1 VRRRPDNERKITMT
15 ITMNPETT
23 TNNVN
28 FNDVSEIIN
37 GIDNGICTV
46 ACVTS
51 TTSVDAAGDYRI
63 TRRLE
68 CVWANKEVAA
78 SDSILD
84 LEISGTQGTT
94 PVVTLNGQVLPAASI
109 ILAAN
114 GVLEIRNLKGMLI
127 DRVQLPTKATTS
139 VAGAAYQGLPYQT
152 AAPIFGGITNSLPY
166 GYATSTPATPFAIS
180 NAVPFASNALGMVK
194 KPFLGIAVRPAS
206 GELIHHI
213 AVDARNVCVI
223 SDVIPGSPAFAAGL
237 EPNDVILGI
246 NGKQASL
253 ATLRHELDAAK
264 CGQVLR
270 LAVLGKG
277 VKREID
283 VILDGNFASNGG
295 QVLPTPFPTPVYA
308 EYAPTPVTPYG
319 VRPMGSFL
327 PFGKSFSAGLP
338 FMGAGL
344 NYGTDC
350 GFNGS
355 HCSPSISS
363 VAGLGNNAFSAPRNG
378 SLL

>member
-1 VRRRPDNERKITMT
+1 MT
-15 ITMNPETT
+15 ITMNTE

-28 FNDVSEIIN
+28 FNDVSEILN

-78 SDSILD
+78 SDRILD

-94 PVVTLNGQVLPAASI
+94 PVVTLNGQVLPTTSV

-114 GVLEIRNLKGMLI
+114 GALEIRNLKGMLI
-127 DRVQLPTKATTS
+127 DCVQLPTKATAS
-139 VAGAAYQGLPYQT
+139 VPSTAYQGLPYQT
-152 AAPIFGGITNSLPY
+152 AAPIFGGINNSLPY
-166 GYATSTPATPFAIS
+166 GYAPSTPNTPFAI
-180 NAVPFASNALGMVK
+180 NNPVPFGINTLGMMK
-194 KPFLGIAVRPAS
+194 KPFLGIAVRPVS

-213 AVDARNVCVI
+213 AVDARNVCVV
-223 SDVIPGSPAFAAGL
+223 SDVIPGSPAFTAGL
-237 EPNDVILGI
+237 EPNDMILGI

-264 CGQVLR
+264 SGQVLR

-283 VILDGNFASNGG
+283 VILDSNCAINGG
-295 QVLPTPFPTPVYA
+295 SQVLPMPYATPAYA
-308 EYAPTPVTPYG
+308 CGEYAGTPVTPYG
-319 VRPMGSFL
+319 TRPMGNFM
-327 PFGKSFSAGLP
+327 PFGKPFNAGLP
-338 FMGAGL
+338 MMGTGL
-344 NYGTDC
+344 SYGVNY

-355 HCSPSISS
+355 CSTPSMSS
-363 VAGLGNNAFSAPRNG
+363 TGIGTSAFTAARSG

>member
-1 VRRRPDNERKITMT
+1 MT
-15 ITMNPETT
+15 ITMNSDTNT
-23 TNNVN
+23 TNVN
-28 FNDVSEIIN
+28 INDVSELIN

-51 TTSVDAAGDYRI
+51 TTSVDATGDYRI

-68 CVWANKEVAA
+68 CVWANKEIAG

-94 PVVTLNGQVLPAASI
+94 PVVTLNGQVLPTASL

-127 DRVQLPTKATTS
+127 DRVQLPNKATAS
-139 VAGAAYQGLPYQT
+139 VAGAGYQGLPYQT
-152 AAPIFGGITNSLPY
+152 PAPVFGNINNSLPY
-166 GYATSTPATPFAIS
+166 GYVASGTATPYAV
-180 NAVPFASNALGMVK
+180 NAPVPFATSPLGLVK
-194 KPFLGIAVRPAS
+194 KPFLGIAVRPVS

-213 AVDARNVCVI
+213 AVDARNVCVV

-237 EPNDVILGI
+237 EPSDIILGI

-253 ATLRHELDAAK
+253 ANLRHELDAAK
-264 CGQVLR
+264 IGQILR

-283 VILDGNFASNGG
+283 VLLDGNFAINGA
-295 QVLPTPFPTPVYA
+295 QVLPTQ
-308 EYAPTPVTPYG
+308 APTSAYVDFASAPISSFVPFNKSFNTG
-319 VRPMGSFL
+319 LPMMGTGLNFVPECGLNGSFCT
-327 PFGKSFSAGLP
+327 PN
-338 FMGAGL
+338 MGASTVL
-344 NYGTDC
+344 GTTA
-350 GFNGS
+350 FASPRSGS
-355 HCSPSISS
+355 
-363 VAGLGNNAFSAPRNG
+363 VL
-378 SLL
+378 

>member
-1 VRRRPDNERKITMT
+1 MT
-15 ITMNPETT
+15 ITMNPETPV
-23 TNNVN
+23 NGVN

-46 ACVTS
+46 SCVTS
-51 TTSVDAAGDYRI
+51 TTSVDAAGEYRI

-68 CVWANKEVAA
+68 CVWANKDVAA
-78 SDSILD
+78 SDRILD

-94 PVVTLNGQVLPAASI
+94 PVVTLNGQVLPTASV

-114 GVLEIRNLKGMLI
+114 GALEIRNLKGMLI
-127 DRVQLPTKATTS
+127 DRVQLPIKSTAT
-139 VAGAAYQGLPYQT
+139 VASTPWQGLPYQNV
-152 AAPIFGGITNSLPY
+152 APIFGGLSASAPFGY
-166 GYATSTPATPFAIS
+166 GPFVPTMNTPFTPNTPATFAPATFGI
-180 NAVPFASNALGMVK
+180 NTLGMVK
-194 KPFLGIAVRPAS
+194 KPFLGIAVRPVS

-213 AVDARNVCVI
+213 AVDARNVCVV
-223 SDVIPGSPAFAAGL
+223 SDVIAGSPAFAAGL

-264 CGQVLR
+264 CGQVVR

-283 VILDGNFASNGG
+283 ILLDGNFAGNGSS
-295 QVLPTPFPTPVYA
+295 VLPMQYGSPMYCNIA
-308 EYAPTPVTPYG
+308 EHAGTTSPSFG
-319 VRPMGSFL
+319 VRPMGNWMPYNKPL
-327 PFGKSFSAGLP
+327 VAGLP
-338 FMGAGL
+338 INTGYNCGLGYGSEGAC
-344 NYGTDC
+344 Y
-350 GFNGS
+350 
-355 HCSPSISS
+355 SPSMNSD
-363 VAGLGNNAFSAPRNG
+363 LGTTPFAAPRSG